1 MMIDEIGNSS
11 VKEGRPWSR
20 LPKMDE
26 EMKKH
31 IQGTSDF
38 FGFNYYTSR
47 IVKPMKKTAKN
58 TPSFANDVGLEMTID
73 PSWKGAK
80 SKWLFNVPQ
89 GLHEVLIWIKNN
101 YDNPPVFISEN
112 GWSDDG
118 ELEDNGRI
126 EYLKGHM
133 ISVAKAINQ
142 DNCNVIGYTVWSI
155 IDNFEWNQGY
165 TEKFGI
171 FAVNMSS
178 PTKQRTPKKSAQFM
192 KDIIEKRTIYV

>member
-11 VKEGRPWSR
+11 LKEGLPWSR
-20 LPKMDE
+20 LPPMSDE
-26 EMKKH
+26 LKKSIH
-31 IQGTSDF
+31 ETADF

-47 IVKPMKKTAKN
+47 IIKPKLKTSKD
-58 TPSFANDVGLEMTID
+58 TPSFANDVGLELMFD
-73 PSWKGAK
+73 PTWMQAK

-89 GLHEVLIWIKNN
+89 GLRKVLNWIKNN

-118 ELEDNGRI
+118 EMEDDGRI
-126 EYLKGHM
+126 KYLSDH
-133 ISVAKAINQ
+133 IVSVAKAINE

-155 IDNFEWNQGY
+155 IDNFEWNEGY

-171 FAVNMSS
+171 FAVNMTS
-178 PTKQRTPKKSAQFM
+178 PTKERTPKKSVNFVRN
-192 KDIIEKRTIYV
+192 IIENRSISI

>member
-1 MMIDEIGNSS
+1 MIDEIGNSS
-11 VKEGRPWSR
+11 AKEGRPWSR
-20 LPKMDE
+20 LPTMND

-47 IVKPMKKTAKN
+47 IVEPMIKTAKDI
-58 TPSFANDVGLEMTID
+58 PSFAKDVGLEMIID
-73 PSWKGAK
+73 PNWKNAK
-80 SKWLFNVPQ
+80 SRWLFNVPQ
-89 GLHEVLIWIKNN
+89 GLREVLIWIKDN

-112 GWSDDG
+112 GWSDEG
-118 ELEDNGRI
+118 EIEDIGRI
-126 EYLKGHM
+126 EYLKDH
-133 ISVAKAINQ
+133 IVSVAKAINE

-155 IDNFEWNQGY
+155 IDNFEWNEGY

-178 PTKQRTPKKSAQFM
+178 PTKERTPKKSVQFVREV
-192 KDIIEKRTIYV
+192 IEQRSISM